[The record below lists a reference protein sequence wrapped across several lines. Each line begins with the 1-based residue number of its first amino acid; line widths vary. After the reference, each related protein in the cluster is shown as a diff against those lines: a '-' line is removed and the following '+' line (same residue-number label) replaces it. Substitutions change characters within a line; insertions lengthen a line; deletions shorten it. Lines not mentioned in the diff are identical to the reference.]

1 MFTVLGGLFL
11 GLVCLDMG
19 IKCYIE
25 NTYEEREERET
36 ILDGVVFR
44 KIYNRGFVLNTLE
57 NKPKLIKGVS
67 AVSGVGVLAY
77 DVWLFL
83 KKGKLFQK
91 IGMIFMSAGA
101 VSNIYD
107 RLVRGKVIDY
117 IGFQSKFRFVRRLTA
132 NLADFYVTIG
142 AVIMSL
148 TKR

>member
-1 MFTVLGGLFL
+1 MLAVLGGLFL

-25 NTYEEREERET
+25 NTYKEKEERET

-44 KIYNRGFVLNTLE
+44 KIYNRGFILNTLE

-67 AVSGVGVLAY
+67 AVLGAGILAY
-77 DVWLFL
+77 DAQLFF
-83 KKGKLFQK
+83 KKGKLFEK
-91 IGMIFMSAGA
+91 IGMVFVSAGA

-117 IGFQSKFRFVRRLTA
+117 IGFQSKFRFIRKLTA
-132 NLADFYVTIG
+132 NLADFYVAVG
-142 AVIMSL
+142 AVIVSL